1 MADFSVSLHED
12 DSFNLDHDNRKY
24 LSKNIDPERVSE
36 NISYA
41 GNIPL
46 REFYEQTFQASYEE
60 YRAKKT
66 KERGKTFTAN
76 WPEKYYDSV
85 AQKQAEEDEK
95 LRKAKLDGKHGSE
108 LADKKA
114 YTKIAKQIIIQ
125 IGNTDDLEAMGPEEQ
140 KKTREAMIGALKE
153 YMDTFQKENPNFRI
167 VNAVIHVDEI
177 SLAPHL
183 HLTYVPVQEAS
194 RGQKISNSLRGA
206 LKQMGF
212 VDQPKT
218 ETAPMVH
225 CQTLWQTKERE
236 RVIEIA
242 GRHGL
247 DVGYQKGNK
256 GRGQTIGEYRAA
268 KQAER
273 EAMMEQSAIDAR
285 KEELAQ
291 VQADIDEARDA
302 HVKASEDLYDVSY
315 ALENAEIDLKDT
327 EGLVAKAET
336 TLKQKEE
343 QIQEKHTELENLTEQ
358 VNELPAT
365 LNRSVDKCERDLEEK
380 LIPPVSPSDNYE
392 RVTKGAFGKKQVF
405 VMVPEKDYE
414 VLERRNGLKPQV
426 VKDIIRETLQPLRD
440 AITKLPVVRNL
451 LDAMQ
456 RLEQEVGEW
465 KKRFRKAE
473 REKEALQKEN
483 MDLKTEKSVADRVMY
498 KKLGLAPHVIDKMK
512 ADAAKEIL
520 QEQQRDDGDVLGW

>member
-12 DSFNLDHDNRKY
+12 DSFNLDHDNIKY

-167 VNAVIHVDEI
+167 VNAVVHVDEI

-183 HLTYVPVQEAS
+183 HLTYVPVVEQK
-194 RGQKISNSLRGA
+194 RGQHISNSLRGA

-273 EAMMEQSAIDAR
+273 EATREQLQIDAQNEALDR
-285 KEELAQ
+285 REAQ
-291 VQADIDEARDA
+291 V
-302 HVKASEDLYDVSY
+302 
-315 ALENAEIDLKDT
+315 AE
-327 EGLVAKAET
+327 
-336 TLKQKEE
+336 QEE
-343 QIQEKHTELENLTEQ
+343 QLDHRETVVQKKEQRIEAKVEQ
-358 VNELPAT
+358 VNTFLQQHKERVDEANQALDEREAAIEEREQILQAEAEASVTSLKNEISEVTASLRPSPGKRVEEYPAAPLKKGHRIVPDKDLDVLVERSWFSLPHIKK
-365 LNRSVDKCERDLEEK
+365 SVDQIIDKFNDL
-380 LIPPVSPSDNYE
+380 P
-392 RVTKGAFGKKQVF
+392 F
-405 VMVPEKDYE
+405 VQSARNTIFELEQK
-414 VLERRNGLKPQV
+414 VLELKRTI
-426 VKDIIRETLQPLRD
+426 KSL
-440 AITKLPVVRNL
+440 KKKNK
-451 LDAMQ
+451 
-456 RLEQEVGEW
+456 EQEV
-465 KKRFRKAE
+465 
-473 REKEALQKEN
+473 L
-483 MDLKTEKSVADRVMY
+483 L
-498 KKLGLAPHVIDKMK
+498 DK
-512 ADAAKEIL
+512 AKELKIDTFGKSMYDRL
-520 QEQQRDDGDVLGW
+520 VEEVAKDRERVSEMYDHEDDRSGR

>member
-46 REFYEQTFQASYEE
+46 REFYEQTFQASYEQ
-60 YRAKKT
+60 YRAKKE
-66 KERGKTFTAN
+66 KERGKPFVAN

-85 AQKQAEEDEK
+85 AQKQEEEE
-95 LRKAKLDGKHGSE
+95 AKLKQAKRDGMHGSE

-125 IGNTDDLEAMGPEEQ
+125 VGNTDDLEAMGPEEREQ
-140 KKTREAMIGALKE
+140 TRKAMIGTLKE
-153 YMDTFQKENPNFRI
+153 YMDTFQAENPNFRI

-183 HLTYVPVQEAS
+183 HLTYVPVQEVS

-218 ETAPMVH
+218 ETSPMVH

-242 GRHGL
+242 ERHGL
-247 DVGYQKGNK
+247 DVGYNKGNK

-273 EAMMEQSAIDAR
+273 EAMMEQSVIDAR
-285 KEELAQ
+285 KEELAE
-291 VQADIDEARDA
+291 VTEANQQQTA
-302 HVKASEDLYDVSY
+302 LFNIKSQELYDITVAVDAKQDEY
-315 ALENAEIDLKDT
+315 DAVEEQVKQKTD
-327 EGLVAKAET
+327 ELVA
-336 TLKQKEE
+336 
-343 QIQEKHTELENLTEQ
+343 LTEQ
-358 VNELPAT
+358 VDKVPDVINQSVNHCEQELQ
-365 LNRSVDKCERDLEEK
+365 EK
-380 LIPPVSPSDNYE
+380 LIPPVSPSDRYE
-392 RVTKGAFGKKQVF
+392 RVTKGSFSNKKTY

-414 VLERRNGLKPQV
+414 VLERRNGLKPDAV
-426 VKDIIRETLQPLRD
+426 RGIIKDALKPLRD
-440 AITKLPVVRNL
+440 AIMELPVVKNL
-451 LDAMQ
+451 TAIIQ
-456 RLEQEVGEW
+456 HLENEVSEW
-465 KKRFRKAE
+465 KKRFRKSE
-473 REKEALQKEN
+473 KEKEALQKEN
-483 MDLKTEKSVADRVMY
+483 AELKAEKAVADRVMQT
-498 KKLGLAPHVIDKMK
+498 KLHLSPQVIDIMK
-512 ADAAKEIL
+512 SQAA
-520 QEQQRDDGDVLGW
+520 QELAREQRDKDDDVLGF

>member
-12 DSFNLDHDNRKY
+12 DSFNLDHDNRVY
-24 LSKNIDPERVSE
+24 CSPNINPEKSCE

-41 GNIPL
+41 GNISL
-46 REFYEQTFQASYEE
+46 RDFYEETFQASYEE

-114 YTKIAKQIIIQ
+114 YTKVAKQIIIQ
-125 IGNTDDLEAMGPEEQ
+125 IGNTDDLEAMTPEEQ

-167 VNAVIHVDEI
+167 VNAVVHVDEI

-183 HLTYVPVQEAS
+183 HLTYVPVVEQK
-194 RGQKISNSLRGA
+194 RGQHISNSLRGA

-212 VDQPKT
+212 TDQPKT
-218 ETAPMVH
+218 ETSPMVH

-273 EAMMEQSAIDAR
+273 EATREQLQIDAQNEALDR
-285 KEELAQ
+285 REAQVAEQEEQLDHRETVVQKKEERIEARVEEVNTYLQHHKAQ
-291 VQADIDEARDA
+291 VDEANQALDEREA
-302 HVKASEDLYDVSY
+302 AIEEREQILQAEAEASVKKIETAVSEAIASVKPAPGKRMEDY
-315 ALENAEIDLKDT
+315 ASSKMKKGHRLVPDKDLETYIDRSWYRPEHIKKTMQNVVDKFNELPFVQAARETIFRLEQQVLQLKRT
-327 EGLVAKAET
+327 IQS
-336 TLKQKEE
+336 LKQKNKE
-343 QIQEKHTELENLTEQ
+343 QQVLLDKAKELKIDTFGKSMYDRL
-358 VNELPAT
+358 
-365 LNRSVDKCERDLEEK
+365 VDEVAKDR
-380 LIPPVSPSDNYE
+380 E
-392 RVTKGAFGKKQVF
+392 RVSE
-405 VMVPEKDYE
+405 MYDHDS
-414 VLERRNGLKPQV
+414 
-426 VKDIIRETLQPLRD
+426 DI
-440 AITKLPVVRNL
+440 
-451 LDAMQ
+451 
-456 RLEQEVGEW
+456 
-465 KKRFRKAE
+465 
-473 REKEALQKEN
+473 
-483 MDLKTEKSVADRVMY
+483 
-498 KKLGLAPHVIDKMK
+498 LG
-512 ADAAKEIL
+512 
-520 QEQQRDDGDVLGW
+520 R

>member
-1 MADFSVSLHED
+1 MSPKE
-12 DSFNLDHDNRKY
+12 RKETRDKMKEALQEY
-24 LSKNIDPERVSE
+24 ME
-36 NISYA
+36 
-41 GNIPL
+41 
-46 REFYEQTFQASYEE
+46 TFQA
-60 YRAKKT
+60 
-66 KERGKTFTAN
+66 
-76 WPEKYYDSV
+76 
-85 AQKQAEEDEK
+85 
-95 LRKAKLDGKHGSE
+95 
-108 LADKKA
+108 
-114 YTKIAKQIIIQ
+114 
-125 IGNTDDLEAMGPEEQ
+125 
-140 KKTREAMIGALKE
+140 
-153 YMDTFQKENPNFRI
+153 ENPNLRI
-167 VNAVIHVDEI
+167 VNAVIHMDEI
-177 SLAPHL
+177 SLSPHL
-183 HLTYVPVQEAS
+183 HLTYVPVVEQK
-194 RGQKISNSLRGA
+194 RGQTVANSLRGA
-206 LKQMGF
+206 LKAMGF
-212 VDQPKT
+212 TDTLKT
-218 ETAPMVH
+218 ETTPFEH
-225 CQTLWQTKERE
+225 CQMKWQTKERE
-236 RVIEIA
+236 RAIEIA
-242 GRHGL
+242 SRHGL

-392 RVTKGAFGKKQVF
+392 RVTKGVFGKKQVF

-465 KKRFRKAE
+465 KKRFRKSE
-473 REKEALQKEN
+473 KEKEALQKEVHE
-483 MDLKTEKSVADRVMY
+483 LRTEKQVADRVM
-498 KKLGLAPHVIDKMK
+498 KTKLGLSSNVIDKMK
-512 ADAAKEIL
+512 ADAAREIL

>member
-1 MADFSVSLHED
+1 MAEFKISFHED
-12 DSFNLDHDNRKY
+12 SKFNLDHDNRKH
-24 LSKNIDPERVSE
+24 SSPNINPEKTPE

-41 GNIPL
+41 GNISL
-46 REFYEQTFQASYEE
+46 QKFYEETFQKAYEE
-60 YRAKKT
+60 YIQKQIKGGHGNRVKNAPKT
-66 KERGKTFTAN
+66 
-76 WPEKYYDSV
+76 YYESV
-85 AQKQAEEDEK
+85 VQKQAEAEAE
-95 LRKAKLDGKHGSE
+95 LQKAIQGGKHGDE
-108 LADKKA
+108 LTRLDS
-114 YTKIAKQIIIQ
+114 YTRVAKQIIIQ
-125 IGNTDDLEAMGPEEQ
+125 IGNTDDLEAMSPDERE
-140 KKTREAMIGALKE
+140 KTREAMKEALQE
-153 YMDTFQKENPNFRI
+153 YMETFQAENPNLRI
-167 VNAVIHVDEI
+167 VNAVIHMDEI
-177 SLAPHL
+177 SLSPHL
-183 HLTYVPVQEAS
+183 HLTYVPVVEQK
-194 RGQKISNSLRGA
+194 RGQTVANSQSGA
-206 LKQMGF
+206 LKAMGF
-212 VDQPKT
+212 ESDKKAD
-218 ETAPMVH
+218 ENGDF
-225 CQTLWQTKERE
+225 QTGQMKWQTRERE

-242 GRHGL
+242 DKFGL
-247 DVGYQKGNK
+247 SVGYQRGNRGKGL
-256 GRGQTIGEYRAA
+256 TIEDYRVA
-268 KQAER
+268 KQKER

-343 QIQEKHTELENLTEQ
+343 QIQEKHSELENLTEQ
-358 VNELPAT
+358 VNELPNVI
-365 LNRSVDKCERDLEEK
+365 NRSVDKCERDLEEK
-380 LIPPVSPSDNYE
+380 LIPKVSPTDTYE
-392 RVTKGAFGKKQVF
+392 RVTKGVFGKKQTF

-473 REKEALQKEN
+473 KEKEALQKEN
-483 MDLKTEKSVADRVMY
+483 TDLKTEKSVADRVMY

-512 ADAAKEIL
+512 ADAAREIL
-520 QEQQRDDGDVLGW
+520 QEQQRDDDVLF